1 MNINILLNDWLNII
15 NRIKQVDDYNIINMN
30 DDESLIK
37 VNFNFRNGLFSK
49 EEYKNTEREI
59 KDYLVNNSMFHKDF
73 DTRSY
78 LPMRVNE
85 IEKKFIEIFGTGI
98 KYIDKYSTIYFNHST
113 NEEEYIV
120 YQGSRFIIQFKPDRF
135 KQYLREKRLKELL
148 YLINI
153 N

>member
-1 MNINILLNDWLNII
+1 MNINILLNEWLNII
-15 NRIKQVDDYNIINMN
+15 DKIKQVDDYNIINMN

-49 EEYKNTEREI
+49 EEYKNIEREI

-85 IEKKFIEIFGTGI
+85 IERKFIEIFGTGI

-113 NEEEYIV
+113 TEEEYIV

-148 YLINI
+148 
-153 N
+153 

>member
-1 MNINILLNDWLNII
+1 MNINILLNEWLNII
-15 NRIKQVDDYNIINMN
+15 DKIKQVDDYNIINMN

-37 VNFNFRNGLFSK
+37 VNFNFRNGLLSK
-49 EEYKNTEREI
+49 EVNKNIEREI

-85 IEKKFIEIFGTGI
+85 IERKFIEIFGTGI
-98 KYIDKYSTIYFNHST
+98 KYIDKYSTIYFNNST
-113 NEEEYIV
+113 TEEEYIV

-148 YLINI
+148 
-153 N
+153 

>member
-1 MNINILLNDWLNII
+1 MNINILLNEWLNII
-15 NRIKQVDDYNIINMN
+15 NRIKQVDDYKVIEMN
-30 DDESLIK
+30 DDTIK

-49 EEYKNTEREI
+49 EEYKNTEI
-59 KDYLVNNSMFHKDF
+59 KIQDYLVNNSMFHKDF

-113 NEEEYIV
+113 TEEEYIV

-148 YLINI
+148 
-153 N
+153 

>member
-15 NRIKQVDDYNIINMN
+15 NRIKQVDDYKVIDMG
-30 DDESLIK
+30 DGTIK
-37 VNFNFRNGLFSK
+37 VNFNFRSSLFSK
-49 EEYKNTEREI
+49 EEYKNTEKVI

-85 IEKKFIEIFGTGI
+85 IEKIFIEIFGGI
-98 KYIDKYSTIYFNHST
+98 KYIDKYSTIYFNNST
-113 NEEEYIV
+113 TEEEYIV

-148 YLINI
+148 
-153 N
+153 